1 MASLMDMREL
11 GMLRNAT
18 QRMES
23 GGGIDMDE
31 WRRRKRKEEESVAEQ
46 AIALA
51 QSDPR
56 HQALM
61 SGASG
66 GPGGGVAGSLQN
78 ILYLRH
84 LAKLKKLKEQAVK
97 AGKYV
102 GRQVYEP
109 VRAAR
114 PASAGQGPNS
124 PTSTPPPRIPARP
137 ASGGHLTPRANT
149 ALELAGVGGV
159 GYGAS
164 KILNPSTPQETVVVE
179 ADRPQE
185 ESRIPTVLS
194 EAEKKFGEEEFGS
207 PKLKAFSPNMLE
219 AMRSGGAPQHEGMS
233 KRAFVPLAED
243 KEKLTIDP
251 TNTFTENPVDTPSLW
266 ETWGSLADN
275 PKERRKAYL
284 SSLKKI
290 YMKKM
295 LLDGIAQL
303 TGGVS
308 QGAAWSAMALAELD
322 AMEKFDSEE
331 ILHQQHKALFFREDG
346 TYDPPKNRKE
356 AIKRGQMLEYS
367 LDQMKDIL
375 TIYPTKADNRTTLE
389 KNLELLDSYPVGSPR
404 HTALREKL
412 LGTSGDK
419 TNIQKRVEYYKTLGF
434 TDKELAQSARYDAGI
449 AARPATETI
458 KKPSIQ
464 EKIEYLV
471 AEYNISKEDGKI
483 IALMDA
489 GLMAKEGTD
498 KSYSARGAMLKLY
511 LTLFRDPHLGGLIKG
526 TEPFDVWL
534 SKPENQRQLNALLI
548 GVSNPNS
555 SVIEGSL
562 DEGDIDWNITP

>member
-1 MASLMDMREL
+1 MD
-11 GMLRNAT
+11 
-18 QRMES
+18 S
-23 GGGIDMDE
+23 GGDIDMDE
-31 WRRRKRKEEESVAEQ
+31 WRRKKAAEEQ
-46 AIALA
+46 AKKQSMIEQVMALNA
-51 QSDPR
+51 EDPR
-56 HQALM
+56 SQSLM

-66 GPGGGVAGSLQN
+66 GPGGGVAGSLQH

-84 LAKLKKLKEQAVK
+84 LAKLNKLKEQAVK

-102 GRQVYEP
+102 GRQVYDP

-137 ASGGHLTPRANT
+137 AGGGHLTPRANT
-149 ALELAGVGGV
+149 ALEWAGAGGV

-179 ADRPQE
+179 ADRPPVDP
-185 ESRIPTVLS
+185 IPRQFDPSDGMGVNTNM
-194 EAEKKFGEEEFGS
+194 AG
-207 PKLKAFSPNMLE
+207 PFSPNMLE
-219 AMRSGGAPQHEGMS
+219 AIRSGGAPQHEGMS

-266 ETWGSLADN
+266 KTWGSLADN

-284 SSLKKI
+284 ASVKTI
-290 YMKKM
+290 YRKKM

-308 QGAAWSAMALAELD
+308 QGPAWAAMALAELD

-331 ILHQQHKALFFREDG
+331 ILDQQHKALFFREDG
-346 TYDPPKNRKE
+346 AYDPPKNREE
-356 AIKRGQMLEYS
+356 AIKRGQLLEYS

-375 TIYPTKADNRTTLE
+375 SIYPTKADNRTTLE

-404 HTALREKL
+404 HIALREKL

-419 TNIQKRVEYYKTLGF
+419 TNIQKRFEYYETLGF

-464 EKIEYLV
+464 QKIEYLV

-489 GLMAKEGTD
+489 GLISKEGTD
-498 KSYSARGAMLKLY
+498 KSYSARARMLNLY
-511 LTLFRDPHLGGLIKG
+511 LTLFKHPQLGGLIRG

-534 SKPENQRQLNALLI
+534 SKPEIQKQLNALL

-555 SVIEGSL
+555 SVIGGSL
-562 DEGDIDWNITP
+562 DEGDIDWNVTP